1 MIKGRLQNGLTLL
14 VMVAI
19 LIIISVSLGV
29 PNTSLALIEWPEPDM
44 FSVPFENQSREADL
58 IILGH
63 ILDEKQIWEGSVGAA
78 LDNNTVSVEKVLK
91 GMHNGNTIGVLTESN
106 TRNYSPNFKQNEKV
120 ILFLHKEP
128 LFGNKLLVS
137 GNIYTIVNYPQG
149 KYEVNDNGMISGRDI
164 GNISMAG
171 FEKKIKDALSGKANI
186 TELISN
192 EAESYYYRNDN
203 DTQFND
209 TGH

>member
-1 MIKGRLQNGLTLL
+1 
-14 VMVAI
+14 
-19 LIIISVSLGV
+19 
-29 PNTSLALIEWPEPDM
+29 
-44 FSVPFENQSREADL
+44 
-58 IILGH
+58 
-63 ILDEKQIWEGSVGAA
+63 
-78 LDNNTVSVEKVLK
+78 
-91 GMHNGNTIGVLTESN
+91 MHNGNTIGVLTESN

-149 KYEVNDNGMISGRDI
+149 KYEINDNGMISGRDI

>member
-1 MIKGRLQNGLTLL
+1 MAIAGI
-14 VMVAI
+14 VAI
-19 LIIISVSLGV
+19 LITLSVSLGV
-29 PNTSLALIEWPEPDM
+29 SNVSLDAIDWPEPDL
-44 FSVPFENQSREADL
+44 FLVPFENQSREAEL

-63 ILDEKQIWEGSVGAA
+63 MLDEKQIWEGSVGAA

-91 GMHNGNTIGVLTESN
+91 GMYNGNTIGVLTESN

-137 GNIYTIVNYPQG
+137 GNVYTIVNYPQG
-149 KYEVNDNGMISGRDI
+149 KYEVTDNGMVRGLEF
-164 GNISMAG
+164 GNISMAD

-192 EAESYYYRNDN
+192 EAQSYYYRNDR

-209 TGH
+209 TGSLPLTTTP